1 VLAGNPRWRS
11 VDLVVLDPPRAG
23 VAKEVIDQVVAR
35 RPRAIGYVSC
45 DPAAFARDVAMFRER
60 GWRLS
65 ALRAYD
71 AYPMT
76 QHVECVGLLLPS

>member
-1 VLAGNPRWRS
+1 MLSPARPNGPMFA
-11 VDLVVLDPPRAG
+11 PPGTVAG
-23 VAKEVIDQVVAR
+23 VAR
-35 RPRAIGYVSC
+35 
-45 DPAAFARDVAMFRER
+45 RER